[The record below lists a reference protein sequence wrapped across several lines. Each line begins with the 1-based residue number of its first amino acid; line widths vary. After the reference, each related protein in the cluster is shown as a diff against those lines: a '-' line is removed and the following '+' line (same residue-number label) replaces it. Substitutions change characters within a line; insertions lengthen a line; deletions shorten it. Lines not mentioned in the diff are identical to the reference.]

1 MQCLKIY
8 LFCDGDLHC
17 KDGSDE
23 DIEYCTGTMYRD
35 ILYFHMRIHKKK
47 CVSSLSRYFKMM
59 GMTILMESSIS
70 HHVKFIFYFCSIFK
84 KTQQHITEKP

>member
-23 DIEYCTGTMYRD
+23 DIEHCAGTMYREMF
-35 ILYFHMRIHKKK
+35 YFDMRIPMILLNGR
-47 CVSSLSRYFKMM
+47 SLIISIEIKYKFAMM
-59 GMTILMESSIS
+59 
-70 HHVKFIFYFCSIFK
+70 
-84 KTQQHITEKP
+84 